1 MLDGDWKTAD
11 VLRTFNSFGYSTR
24 KLYLIEDRGQ
34 TDRGR
39 TEAITLRPVL
49 TRWVIIGRTF
59 SNPLNFEFDWIR
71 HYSMLQF
78 ARLMF
83 IS

>member
-1 MLDGDWKTAD
+1 MFRNFSPIIKFVQGITMLDGDWKTAD

-39 TEAITLRPVL
+39 TDGGDYITSRANAVGNY
-49 TRWVIIGRTF
+49 WSYIFQSVKF
-59 SNPLNFEFDWIR
+59 
-71 HYSMLQF
+71 
-78 ARLMF
+78 
-83 IS
+83 